1 MTEPGMSVS
10 RGQNIVL
17 PQQHRHVQAMV
28 VWTDTEGGSTVDL
41 SALLLQE
48 SGQVR
53 TDEDMVFYN
62 QPASA
67 DGAVRHLG
75 NTVSD
80 TGAEARMAVDLEA
93 LDADVATVAL
103 VASIEHGVFGSLQD
117 LHLLILDG
125 TGANLARFDITTATS
140 ETALHFGEVY
150 RRQGQWRFR
159 AVGQG
164 WDSGLAGIAT
174 DFGITVSEEPDD
186 AEAPAE
192 DPGSPLVN
200 DLPDTSADTV
210 KASVAGVL
218 DTAVTSAGPV
228 LPPSAAA
235 ARPNRGGAGVRTTR
249 PKPIRVA
256 PSVLADD
263 DSWQPA
269 RLFSISGVGAAEE
282 QEKRATSALLAT
294 MVAVKKF
301 GRGVTA
307 HLGAPAGPM
316 ETFLE
321 VQFPLGE
328 RTVIPDGLIRVVR
341 GGRRWTALVE
351 TKTGSG
357 QLRVDQVEAYL
368 DVARSKGFDAVVTIS
383 NEIAPSAGV
392 HPLDVDPKKLKKVAL
407 HHLSWAEV
415 LHEARMLLLH
425 RGAEDQLQAWILHE
439 FIRYLTHP
447 RSGAV
452 SFADMGSAW
461 VPVREA
467 VAAGTLRAA
476 DRKVPPVV
484 ESWSRLVR
492 HLLMHLTADLSVPV
506 TQVVPRKLAGDPK
519 ARAQSA
525 AAQLATDGTFDAMF
539 RVPDAAGPIAVI
551 ADVRT
556 SQVRVSVDVVAP
568 SEGGTKR
575 RIAWLLRQ
583 LSSAPDAL
591 LVEVLFSGQAESTCE
606 RLKDVREDST
616 PLVADRTTDVRSFRL
631 TLVLP
636 LGTKRSGIK
645 GAFISSVTSAVEV
658 FYRGV
663 VQPLRPWTP
672 PAPALPEHAES
683 LNVE

>member
-1 MTEPGMSVS
+1 M
-10 RGQNIVL
+10 L
-17 PQQHRHVQAMV
+17 PEEHRQVQAMV
-28 VWTDTEGGSTVDL
+28 VWTDPEGECAVDL
-41 SALLLQE
+41 SALLLAE
-48 SGQVR
+48 SGKVR
-53 TDEDMVFYN
+53 SDEDMVFYN
-62 QPASA
+62 QPVST

-75 NTVSD
+75 NTSSA
-80 TGAEARMAVDLEA
+80 TGAEARVAVDLES

-103 VASIEHGVFGSLQD
+103 VASIEHGVFGSLDD
-117 LHLLILDG
+117 LHLVVLDG
-125 TGANLARFDITTATS
+125 AGGDLARFDITTATS

-174 DFGITVSEEPDD
+174 DFGITVSEEAEEAEVQEDEDVAVPAGNPEPVPDVD
-186 AEAPAE
+186 AADTTATTNADTAPGVGVPGEAVAVGDPAPA
-192 DPGSPLVN
+192 
-200 DLPDTSADTV
+200 A
-210 KASVAGVL
+210 
-218 DTAVTSAGPV
+218 AV
-228 LPPSAAA
+228 
-235 ARPNRGGAGVRTTR
+235 ARPTRGGGVRTTR

-269 RLFSISGVGAAEE
+269 RLFSVSGVGAAEE

-294 MVAVKKF
+294 MVAVRKF

-357 QLRVDQVEAYL
+357 QLRTDQVEAYL
-368 DVARSKGFDAVVTIS
+368 DVARAKGFDAVVTIS

-392 HPLDVDPKKLKKVAL
+392 HPMAVDPKKLKKVAL

-415 LHEARMLLLH
+415 LHEARMLLVH

-467 VAAGTLRAA
+467 VAAGTLRAS

-484 ESWSRLVR
+484 ESWARLVR
-492 HLLMHLTADLSVPV
+492 HLVLHLTADLGVPV

-519 ARAQSA
+519 ARAQA
-525 AAQLATDGTFDAMF
+525 GAVQLATDGTFDATF
-539 RVPDAAGPIAVI
+539 RVPDAAGPIAVV

-556 SQVRVSVDVVAP
+556 SQVRVSVDVMAP

-575 RIAWLLRQ
+575 RIGWLLRQ
-583 LSSAPDAL
+583 LTDAPDAL
-591 LVEVLFSGQAESTCE
+591 LVEVLFSGQTESTCE

-636 LGTKRSGIK
+636 LGTKRSGVK
-645 GAFISSVTSAVEV
+645 GAFVPTVTSAVEV

-672 PAPALPEHAES
+672 PAPALPEQAEP
-683 LNVE
+683 LDVD